1 MKKAH
6 RENSQVLC
14 EANYQKL
21 THMFPEVA
29 IFDYLAL
36 ENKLKW
42 IAVSVDVLERTPYT
56 VLLQLKSS
64 YIIHSK
70 FLPET
75 TMRVRV
81 YHDARV
87 AEVIQVQGHQRIRS
101 HYAYPNSLMYLP
113 DEKRQSNKL
122 LSDILDFCNEN
133 HYKKSLLTSGLSS

>member
-1 MKKAH
+1 MKKTH

-14 EANYQKL
+14 ESNYRKL

-29 IFDYLAL
+29 FFDYLVL
-36 ENKLKW
+36 ENKHKW
-42 IAVSVDVLERTPYT
+42 VVVSVDVLERTPYT
-56 VLLQLKSS
+56 VLLRLKSS
-64 YIIHSK
+64 YIPHSK
-70 FLPET
+70 FSLET
-75 TMRVRV
+75 IMQVRI
-81 YHDARV
+81 YHDAKV

-133 HYKKSLLTSGLSS
+133 QYKKSLLASDHST